1 MHPSH
6 ENDTHFFIHA
16 ETCSSVAEL
25 LKHYYESIQQ
35 LMVNSPVESARKLF
49 SRGFINEQ
57 TQRNVVMTEGT
68 SNDSKADQLTHQC
81 IQYITNHSDPVGK
94 LRELLLMLEQVDPAA
109 SIVAEKI
116 RKVCTFTV
124 YLYMY
129 NIHNN
134 YAFIQLSTN
143 NITMFSLFSLF
154 LPSFLP
160 PSTLPAHWHLVAA
173 DTLWRE
179 YPKFKW
185 YDTLS
190 KRTYFV
196 RSIVI

>member
-57 TQRNVVMTEGT
+57 TQRNVMTEGI

-94 LRELLLMLEQVDPAA
+94 LRELLLVLEEVDPAA

-116 RKVCTFTV
+116 REVCAYTV
-124 YLYMY
+124 YMYMY
-129 NIHNN
+129 NIHLCFCTVNHN
-134 YAFIQLSTN
+134 HVLSF
-143 NITMFSLFSLF
+143 FSLLTLIPISLHTTCSLAFSGCRYTMERI
-154 LPSFLP
+154 SQ
-160 PSTLPAHWHLVAA
+160 AQRV
-173 DTLWRE
+173 
-179 YPKFKW
+179 
-185 YDTLS
+185 
-190 KRTYFV
+190 
-196 RSIVI
+196 